1 MTPDPEKIEAVPA
14 APSTPIVEL
23 AAWQVTD
30 VGMVREHNED
40 SANFSVEL
48 GFFIVADGMG
58 GHAAGE
64 IASAMTVAS
73 VTQTLTNAKSQTA
86 AFAQAPSEGGRRLL
100 VQKLQ
105 SSVLIAHQAVYA
117 RGTSEPEKHGMGTTL
132 DVLLVA
138 GAEAFVAHVGDS
150 RTYLIRDGQCSQITT
165 DHTVAEV
172 HVIEGKLTPAEAAV
186 SPYRNV
192 LVNAIGVSAEV
203 GVEMAHLQLQRGDQ
217 LLVCSD
223 GLHDYFQTEEEIA
236 ECMAGEDP
244 EASLRA
250 MVEQAKERGGH
261 DNITGIVVLV
271 KQVRAPVD
279 VPDFHER
286 DSTQPVDFSKLDD
299 DKTTEGYEPIPASII
314 GDLPKRNDQA
324 VATPAAG
331 RSGPLHRPRQT
342 QPMRA
347 MRDGI
352 PERSP
357 VVPGVDSTEP
367 IGRITPPIGLRALA
381 HADTLPPDAQV
392 RANAD
397 GSITLLE
404 PGLSTVT
411 PKNDDGKE

>member
-1 MTPDPEKIEAVPA
+1 MTIDPEKIEAVPV
-14 APSTPIVEL
+14 APSTPVVEL
-23 AAWQVTD
+23 AAWQITD

-40 SANFSVEL
+40 SANFNVEL

-64 IASAMTVAS
+64 IASAMTVDS
-73 VTQTLTNAKSQTA
+73 VTQTLTDAKKQTS
-86 AFAQAPSEGGRRLL
+86 AFANAPDERGRRIL
-100 VQKLQ
+100 VQTLQ
-105 SSVLIAHQAVYA
+105 SSVLTAHQAVYA
-117 RGTSEPEKHGMGTTL
+117 RGTAEPEKHGMGTTL

-172 HVIEGKLTPAEAAV
+172 HVIEGKLTAEEAAV

-203 GVEMAHLQLQRGDQ
+203 GVEMAHLQLQAGDL

-223 GLHDYFQTEEEIA
+223 GLHDYFQSEDEIA
-236 ECMAGEDP
+236 EAMAGEDP
-244 EASLRA
+244 EASLRS

-271 KQVRAPVD
+271 KQVRTATGFN
-279 VPDFHER
+279 DFQER
-286 DSTQPVDFSKLDD
+286 DATQPVDFSKLDENKD
-299 DKTTEGYEPIPASII
+299 GGRSDGHDTTSTSTESKRSGGLASA
-314 GDLPKRNDQA
+314 R
-324 VATPAAG
+324 AG
-331 RSGPLHRPRQT
+331 RPSGPRLT

-357 VVPGVDSTEP
+357 VVSAGESTEP

-381 HADTLPPDAQV
+381 HADTLPPDARV

-397 GSITLLE
+397 GSITLVD
-404 PGLSTVT
+404 PGSSTAVA
-411 PKNDDGKE
+411 KNDAKNDTGKE

>member
-1 MTPDPEKIEAVPA
+1 MTTDPEKTEAVPVM
-14 APSTPIVEL
+14 PSTAVVDL
-23 AAWQVTD
+23 AAWQITD

-40 SANFSVEL
+40 SANFNVEL

-64 IASAMTVAS
+64 IASAMTVES
-73 VTQTLTNAKSQTA
+73 VTQTLTDAKNQTA
-86 AFAQAPSEGGRRLL
+86 AFANAPDERGRRIL
-100 VQKLQ
+100 VQTLQ
-105 SSVLIAHQAVYA
+105 SSVLTAHQAVYA
-117 RGTSEPEKHGMGTTL
+117 RGTAEPEKHGMGTTL

-150 RTYLIRDGQCSQITT
+150 RTYLLRNGQCSQITT

-172 HVIEGKLTPAEAAV
+172 HVIEGKLTAEEAAV

-203 GVEMAHLQLQRGDQ
+203 GVEMAHLQLQSGDM

-223 GLHDYFQTEEEIA
+223 GLHDYFQSEEEIA
-236 ECMAGEDP
+236 ESMAGEDP
-244 EASLRA
+244 EASLRS

-271 KQVRAPVD
+271 KRVRTAAGLR
-279 VPDFHER
+279 DFQER
-286 DSTQPVDFSKLDD
+286 DATQPVDFSKLEENKDGGRSD
-299 DKTTEGYEPIPASII
+299 AHDAATKSASA
-314 GDLPKRNDQA
+314 R
-324 VATPAAG
+324 AG
-331 RSGPLHRPRQT
+331 RPSGPRLT
-342 QPMRA
+342 QPMRV

-357 VVPGVDSTEP
+357 VVSSSDSTEP

-381 HADTLPPDAQV
+381 HADTLPPDARV

-397 GSITLLE
+397 GSITLVD
-404 PGLSTVT
+404 PGSTPVA
-411 PKNDDGKE
+411 KNDAKNDSGKE

>member
-1 MTPDPEKIEAVPA
+1 MTSDPENIVV
-14 APSTPIVEL
+14 APVDPTAPVVEL
-23 AAWQVTD
+23 AAWQITD

-64 IASAMTVAS
+64 IASAMTVES
-73 VTQTLTNAKSQTA
+73 VTNTLTAANTHTA
-86 AFAQAPSEGGRRLL
+86 AFARAPDESGRRTV
-100 VQKLQ
+100 VQTLQ
-105 SSVLIAHQAVYA
+105 SSVLTAHQAVYA
-117 RGTSEPEKHGMGTTL
+117 RGTAEPEKHGMGTTL

-150 RTYLIRDGQCSQITT
+150 RTYLIRAGQCSQITT

-172 HVIEGKLTPAEAAV
+172 HVIEGKLTAEEAAV

-203 GVEMAHLQLQRGDQ
+203 GVEMAHLQLQRGDI

-223 GLHDYFQTEEEIA
+223 GLHDYFQSEDEIA
-236 ECMAGEDP
+236 EAMAGEDP

-271 KQVRAPVD
+271 KQVRAPVR
-279 VPDFHER
+279 VGDFHER

-299 DKTTEGYEPIPASII
+299 EHSADETGPANVSS
-314 GDLPKRNDQA
+314 DERNDA
-324 VATPAAG
+324 SSAA
-331 RSGPLHRPRQT
+331 RSGRTSGPRPA
-342 QPMRA
+342 QPMRVI
-347 MRDGI
+347 RDGI

-357 VVPGVDSTEP
+357 VVSISEATEP
-367 IGRITPPIGLRALA
+367 IGRITPPMGLRALA
-381 HADTLPPDAQV
+381 HADTLPPDARV

-397 GSITLLE
+397 GSITLVD
-404 PGLSTVT
+404 PGSSAGTRA
-411 PKNDDGKE
+411 NDRSGDAGKE

>member
-1 MTPDPEKIEAVPA
+1 M
-14 APSTPIVEL
+14 
-23 AAWQVTD
+23 
-30 VGMVREHNED
+30 
-40 SANFSVEL
+40 
-48 GFFIVADGMG
+48 
-58 GHAAGE
+58 
-64 IASAMTVAS
+64 
-73 VTQTLTNAKSQTA
+73 QT
-86 AFAQAPSEGGRRLL
+86 
-100 VQKLQ
+100 LQ
-105 SSVLIAHQAVYA
+105 SSVLTAHQAVYA
-117 RGTSEPEKHGMGTTL
+117 RGTAEPEKHGMGTTL

-172 HVIEGKLTPAEAAV
+172 HVIEGKLTAEEAAV

-203 GVEMAHLQLQRGDQ
+203 GVEMAHLQLQRGDM

-223 GLHDYFQTEEEIA
+223 GLHDYFQSEDEIA
-236 ECMAGEDP
+236 ESMAGEDP

-271 KQVRAPVD
+271 KQVRAPVR
-279 VPDFHER
+279 VGDFHER

-299 DKTTEGYEPIPASII
+299 EQSADGANPANASTN
-314 GDLPKRNDQA
+314 KRNDGGSA
-324 VATPAAG
+324 RAG
-331 RSGPLHRPRQT
+331 RPSGPRLT
-342 QPMRA
+342 QPMRV

-357 VVPGVDSTEP
+357 VVSSTESTEP

-381 HADTLPPDAQV
+381 HADTLPPDARV

-397 GSITLLE
+397 GSITLVD
-404 PGLSTVT
+404 PGSTAGNRA
-411 PKNDDGKE
+411 NDRTGNDGRDGKE